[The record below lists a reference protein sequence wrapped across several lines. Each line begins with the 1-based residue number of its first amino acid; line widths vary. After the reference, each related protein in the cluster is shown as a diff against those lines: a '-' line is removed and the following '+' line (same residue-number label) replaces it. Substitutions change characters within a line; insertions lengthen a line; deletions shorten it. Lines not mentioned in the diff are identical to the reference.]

1 MVLQHQSETKHLWW
15 KFAHTSLFYRDFFLI
30 AKKKTAVWKLI
41 TADNTRTEA
50 LSLQHLDTLG
60 NARMQWAACA
70 CETSGILL
78 KTWDDNW
85 TDEFSSF
92 CRILVACPSCRSLSQ
107 LLEWTSSWLDDPTFT
122 EVILIKCCQKSSHQ
136 VFFSKERK
144 TQILTMAK
152 HSSQNCH

>member
-1 MVLQHQSETKHLWW
+1 MVLQHQSKTFAVAVCAHHLV
-15 KFAHTSLFYRDFFLI
+15 LQRFFFFKSQ
-30 AKKKTAVWKLI
+30 KKNAVWKLI

-50 LSLQHLDTLG
+50 LALQRLDTLV

-122 EVILIKCCQKSSHQ
+122 EVILKCCQKSSHQ
-136 VFFSKERK
+136 VFFFQGKKNSNIE
-144 TQILTMAK
+144 TVAK
-152 HSSQNCH
+152 HSSPNCH